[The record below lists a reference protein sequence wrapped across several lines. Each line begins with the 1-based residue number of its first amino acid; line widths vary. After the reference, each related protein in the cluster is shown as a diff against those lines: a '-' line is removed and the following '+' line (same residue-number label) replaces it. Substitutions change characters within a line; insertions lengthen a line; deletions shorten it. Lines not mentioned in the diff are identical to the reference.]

1 MLMAAHGSST
11 SASQS
16 DMHISRVF
24 PFILGF
30 DQRDTTIYPRRL
42 PDTNTHRPTSH
53 REREGKG
60 EADIASRTHSTDIDT
75 EAPICENFCLRALQF
90 WRLERSDLHFSSCKR
105 DVVVIV
111 FLDRGLPCIHP
122 PGFGSSPFTT
132 LSHNGG
138 SDSKRPATI
147 SSLPA
152 VSCIGIG
159 SSALGAPSNDFKV
172 PKIESELV
180 FNVDSDLPSFK
191 RPKISDGTQH
201 MQIFS
206 SGRRDLS
213 AVPVFGNQLL
223 PINVEHGGLCHD
235 VHNEN
240 GIREMREKPV
250 ELDNNYNPLSGHSPL
265 GLNLRKSPSLLDLIQ
280 RKLAHSEDDSL
291 DADQA
296 GRLRRLGGCAS
307 SAEKDKLKAAN
318 FPASKLRIG
327 TWECTSRYDGD
338 LVAKCYYAKRKLV
351 WEVLDSGLKSK
362 MEVQWSD
369 ISALNAVFP
378 DDQSAVLDIEL
389 SRCPLFFRE
398 INPQPRKH
406 TLWHSTSDF
415 TDGQA
420 SICRHHSIQ
429 FPAGVFNRHFEK
441 LLQCD
446 DRLKALNEQT
456 RSIQDSCFFD
466 SRSIQ
471 IDRQHMLHYQSVLSD
486 HAALQPLTI
495 ADGGLLQPSA
505 VCAVDCSQ
513 SHLSSQGFQN
523 EPSQHFSP
531 HHRGVENVRIVRME
545 AVRNEPLQYRD
556 HFHRDIGSAVEP
568 RLRQGGLQLQFAGA
582 ASPSSVIDTRGLNES
597 SSSSETEEVLS
608 MDIHSEP
615 LKLPASQDGCRFSP
629 APARQPSLWTSHPSH
644 EGPVSWAQES
654 KAVSSPINNASEKQA
669 LNELSLQL
677 LGEPIAAAERGP
689 YLVGRTNGQGVYDML
704 LNNGSSFLQQS
715 NFANS
720 RKELAY
726 KQDRNVGNFHHSSQ
740 LVTEEMLMKVQESQW
755 NAVLEQR
762 AFEAQSRSSSLSRG
776 SLVDLVYLPRIASQP
791 QFLEQ
796 GP

>member
-1 MLMAAHGSST
+1 MASFSNSKFHPNLEKPPL
-11 SASQS
+11 
-16 DMHISRVF
+16 F
-24 PFILGF
+24 NFGF
-30 DQRDTTIYPRRL
+30 
-42 PDTNTHRPTSH
+42 
-53 REREGKG
+53 
-60 EADIASRTHSTDIDT
+60 RT
-75 EAPICENFCLRALQF
+75 
-90 WRLERSDLHFSSCKR
+90 
-105 DVVVIV
+105 
-111 FLDRGLPCIHP
+111 
-122 PGFGSSPFTT
+122 
-132 LSHNGG
+132 GG

-147 SSLPA
+147 TSLPA

-180 FNVDSDLPSFK
+180 FNVDSDLPTFK
-191 RPKISDGTQH
+191 RPKISDGTQL
-201 MQIFS
+201 MQIS
-206 SGRRDLS
+206 SSVLQISSSVRRDLS
-213 AVPVFGNQLL
+213 AVPVFNNQLV

-235 VHNEN
+235 LHNEN
-240 GIREMREKPV
+240 GFREIRDKPI
-250 ELDNNYNPLSGHSPL
+250 ELDNTYNPLSGSSPL

-369 ISALNAVFP
+369 ISALNAVIP

-495 ADGGLLQPSA
+495 ADDGLLQPSA

-556 HFHRDIGSAVEP
+556 NFHRDIGSAVEP

-608 MDIHSEP
+608 MDMHSEA
-615 LKLPASQDGCRFSP
+615 LKLLASQDGCRFSP
-629 APARQPSLWTSHPSH
+629 VPARQLSH
-644 EGPVSWAQES
+644 W
-654 KAVSSPINNASEKQA
+654 AVSSPINNASEKQA

-689 YLVGRTNGQGVYDML
+689 DLVGRTNGQGVYDML
-704 LNNGSSFLQQS
+704 LNNGSAYLQQS

-720 RKELAY
+720 
-726 KQDRNVGNFHHSSQ
+726 
-740 LVTEEMLMKVQESQW
+740 EEMLMKVQESQW

-762 AFEAQSRSSSLSRG
+762 AFEARSSSLSRG